1 MTPPRTTLTGN
12 RQDLSH
18 ETAQIAGLSGVSPA
32 LPRTDAEF
40 LILAHLRP
48 TFRPNLFV
56 VPLKALKMLEFT
68 FRAARASTNAPAPK
82 D

>member
-1 MTPPRTTLTGN
+1 MALPRTALTGN

-18 ETAQIAGLSGVSPA
+18 KAAQIAGLSGVSPA

-40 LILAHLRP
+40 LILAHDRP
-48 TFRPNLFV
+48 TFRPNLPL
-56 VPLKALKMLEFT
+56 VPLKALKILAFT

-82 D
+82 G